1 MGLGRRTFAP
11 GEVLTASNVMNYLQD
26 QVVMN
31 FAGTAARGSA
41 IGTAIQEGMVTYQN
55 DSNTMTVYDGSAW
68 KNVFPADASDIASGS
83 LAIAR
88 GGTGFT
94 TGAGLIPVIPT
105 SVNVGSGSGSFNST
119 TGLITIT
126 GASSVSVNGCFTSAF
141 TNYRIIFNQS
151 AATAYADGNLRLRA
165 SGTDANTNYY
175 RNGIVI
181 DAASATGFNSANDT
195 NYGNALTVQPVSSNA
210 HSQSTIEI
218 KEPFV
223 NKATTLQVINGGWSG
238 SASRHISTTGF
249 HATAAVYDGFTIYL
263 SSGNFAGTFKIY
275 GYN

>member
-68 KNVFPADASDIASGS
+68 KNVFPADASDIASGT

-88 GGTGFT
+88 GGTGAT
-94 TGAGLIPVIPT
+94 TGAGLVPVIPT
-105 SVNVGSGSGSFNST
+105 SVNVGSGSGSYNST
-119 TGLITIT
+119 TGLVTFT
-126 GASSVSVNGCFTSAF
+126 GATSVSVNGCFTSSF
-141 TNYRIIFNQS
+141 KNYRILFDET
-151 AATAYADGNLRLRA
+151 AASVYADGNLRLRA
-165 SGTDANTNYY
+165 SGTDANTGYY
-175 RNGIVI
+175 RNGILV
-181 DAASATGFNSANDT
+181 DAASDSGFQNGNTD
-195 NYGNALTVQPVSSNA
+195 NFGNALTTHSAASNA
-210 HSQSTIEI
+210 YAQAIIEI
-218 KEPFV
+218 HDPAVAKP
-223 NKATTLQVINGGWSG
+223 TTIQSINLSWNGT
-238 SASRHISTTGF
+238 AQRFISCGGF
-249 HATAAVYDGFTIYL
+249 HTTATAYDGFTILL
-263 SSGNFAGTFKIY
+263 STGNYSGTFKIY